1 MNGQLDILIML
12 CVLCQY
18 NYVKHLQYLRLYL
31 QLLLN
36 WKIVK
41 WIQQMNTQEKNKTL
55 EKHEKSRNE
64 KKCHNSNLSVELQK
78 GKKEL
83 KHNKLLKSIK
93 KPWYYYDYYYYYY

>member
-1 MNGQLDILIML
+1 M
-12 CVLCQY
+12 
-18 NYVKHLQYLRLYL
+18 
-31 QLLLN
+31 
-36 WKIVK
+36 K
-41 WIQQMNTQEKNKTL
+41 WIHTQEKNKTL

-93 KPWYYYDYYYYYY
+93 KPWYY

>member
-41 WIQQMNTQEKNKTL
+41 WIHTQEKNKTL

-93 KPWYYYDYYYYYY
+93 KPWYY